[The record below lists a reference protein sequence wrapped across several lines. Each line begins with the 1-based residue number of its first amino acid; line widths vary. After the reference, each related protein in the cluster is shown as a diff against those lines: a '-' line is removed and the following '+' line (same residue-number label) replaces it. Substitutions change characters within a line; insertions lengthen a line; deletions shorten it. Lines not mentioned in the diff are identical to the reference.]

1 MPKSI
6 LKRTRKKTPGKRSRR
21 RVRIK
26 HSGSSASKNAVKQQ
40 KKSGKKKIKRPY
52 STGAKHK
59 RRRAY
64 RRFMSHPVHGARAVQ
79 EMESLNFLMKNLLDS
94 QVNNEYKH
102 YDPRHYRRRPEY
114 AGASGREQE
123 YMRDNPLPDF
133 NMTSQKRNQP
143 IYI

>member
-26 HSGSSASKNAVKQQ
+26 Q